1 MVNFK
6 KIGSAIGKTVGT
18 VTGEPIKYLGKKMN
32 NDFVQDVGEGVK
44 QVTSNTGK
52 IVGGLT
58 EGAWQTTSGLIHKD
72 EQQRNEGLQE
82 LKGTTV
88 QTAKGIGRG
97 LKNTALSGK
106 DVIEGAVTKDHEK
119 MMTGAKALGKTAI
132 ISTVAF
138 GIADGLDI
146 LGDDGAEAHAA
157 TGDGHMIETRNDDL
171 AGQLHPETNV
181 PFEAEVVTLPTG
193 EVVEGV
199 FPQFESTFDYQMDSA
214 LYLESDD
221 EQFTNANMALSEQIL
236 ADPQL
241 ADQFTNEQIQQI
253 MTGETPDGYTW
264 HHSQHPGELQLVN
277 EDIHAQTGHT
287 GGRELWGGGAAYR

>member
-44 QVTSNTGK
+44 QATSNTGT

-72 EQQRNEGLQE
+72 EQKRNEGLQE

-97 LKNTALSGK
+97 IKNTALSGK
-106 DVIEGAVTKDHEK
+106 DVIEGAVTKDQDK

-132 ISTVAF
+132 IGTLAF

-146 LGDDGAEAHAA
+146 IGDDGAEAHAA

-171 AGQLHPETNV
+171 AGQLHPETGV
-181 PFEAEVVTLPTG
+181 PFEAETVTLPTG

-199 FPQFESTFDYQMDSA
+199 FPQFESTFDYQMDSS

-221 EQFTNANMALSEQIL
+221 EQFTNANIALSEQIL

-241 ADQFTNEQIQQI
+241 ADQFTNEQIQQM